1 MTLDNYYISPELG
14 KALMLLNGTDC
25 FGTLQKKSN
34 LPDDFWLWKPKRGDP
49 PKVTFDG

>member
-25 FGTLQKKSN
+25 SGTLQKKSN